1 LPPAIAPFGL
11 EDPVPTDKIE
21 DFQGLRDSSP
31 VPFAGREP
39 LYTQAEVAPC
49 PVANHLHEYA

>member
-1 LPPAIAPFGL
+1 M
-11 EDPVPTDKIE
+11 PTDKIE